1 MARKGIKARA
11 TSRKAVKAQSDYSLF
26 KALAPRMMRDL
37 MRDFS
42 PLADFQAAGAV
53 GYGGGE
59 SGGFT
64 QIQEKNPTVPGS
76 KGGYGFFQ
84 WRGMGSE
91 LGRRRVFENLLK
103 AMRLGPDS
111 YDANYEMLK
120 GELKTSEKATITQ
133 APYRQEP
140 RRSQSVLHDCFRATG
155 QPALRRADRM
165 VQDGACRL
173 RGGREEGS
181 ANRCQ
186 VGHHASARISSIPR

>member
-53 GYGGGE
+53 GNGGGE

-84 WRGMGSE
+84 WTGMGSVAKP
-91 LGRRRVFENLLK
+91 GRRRVFENLLK

-120 GELKTSEKATITQ
+120 GELKTSEKATIPQ

-140 RRSQSVLHDCFRATG
+140 RRSHSVLHDCFRATG
-155 QPALRRADRM
+155 QPRT
-165 VQDGACRL
+165 
-173 RGGREEGS
+173 
-181 ANRCQ
+181 
-186 VGHHASARISSIPR
+186 